1 METLVTIKV
10 SVVLR
15 PILEIIMEAQER
27 IAGKAHELFMRYG
40 IRSVSMD
47 EVANH
52 LGISKKTIYQFYA
65 DKDALV
71 EDVINI
77 EISEKEH
84 ECNRHHQNSE
94 NAIHEIFMAVDHLME
109 LLTKMNPA
117 LIFDLEKY
125 HPTAFKKYNEYKNSF
140 LYTIIREN
148 IEWGKK
154 DGLYREEIKADI
166 LARFRLASIFLI
178 FNPELFP
185 HGKHSLPVLV
195 TEITDNF
202 LYGLATAKGQKLI
215 QKYKQQRQKP

>member
-1 METLVTIKV
+1 
-10 SVVLR
+10 
-15 PILEIIMEAQER
+15 MEAQER
-27 IAGKAHELFMRYG
+27 IVSKAHELFMRYG

-52 LGISKKTIYQFYA
+52 LGMSKKTIYQFYA

-71 EDVINI
+71 EDVMDI
-77 EISEKEH
+77 EISEKQE
-84 ECNRHHQNSE
+84 ECSRHRRKSE
-94 NAIHEIFMAVDHLME
+94 NAIHEIFMAVDNLLE
-109 LLTKMNPA
+109 LLTKMNPS

-125 HPTAFKKYNEYKNSF
+125 HPKAFKKYNEYKNSF
-140 LYTIIREN
+140 LYTLIKEN

-154 DGLYREEIKADI
+154 EGLYREEIQADI
-166 LARFRLASIFLI
+166 MSRFRLASIFLV
-178 FNPELFP
+178 FNPDLFP

-202 LYGLATAKGQKLI
+202 LYGLVTLKGQKLI